1 MQELEDFLKEAKMQT
16 YANASTIPVAPTRK
30 SSHDYEYTR
39 DNMTYHD
46 TYFGT
51 TNFIGE
57 EVVYV
62 DNKIFWAMNYYGNTL
77 DENLSEEVMD
87 NALRPALMRVGE
99 DGILPLRGP
108 KTFQNGEYTY
118 NFTVEGD
125 LTYFKGMET
134 IYKND
139 EKIFE
144 LICNGGLIK

>member
-1 MQELEDFLKEAKMQT
+1 MQELENFLKEAKMQT
-16 YANASTIPVAPTRK
+16 YANASIKTVA
-30 SSHDYEYTR
+30 SSRRDSKDYEYAR
-39 DNMTYHD
+39 DNYLYHD
-46 TYFGT
+46 TFFGG

-57 EVVYV
+57 EVVYI

-125 LTYFKGMET
+125 LTHFKGIET

-144 LICNGGLIK
+144 LICNGGIIK